1 MPVTRMDG
9 QALLLRF
16 TRGSDVVPEGPTGFP
31 FLDDIAAGAIRN
43 KRGIIYAA
51 RLLVRGVQ
59 RTRMGGSAGYALRS
73 EQSSVEA
80 VCWRQREEMKGARR
94 AQCGSARSR

>member
-1 MPVTRMDG
+1 LPPDGLHAARCDLCRLKTAPRPCLSVTRMDG

-31 FLDDIAAGAIRN
+31 CLDEIAAGAIRK

-51 RLLVRGVQ
+51 KLLVWGVQ
-59 RTRMGGSAGYALRS
+59 RTRMVAQQATT
-73 EQSSVEA
+73 A
-80 VCWRQREEMKGARR
+80 FR
-94 AQCGSARSR
+94 AE